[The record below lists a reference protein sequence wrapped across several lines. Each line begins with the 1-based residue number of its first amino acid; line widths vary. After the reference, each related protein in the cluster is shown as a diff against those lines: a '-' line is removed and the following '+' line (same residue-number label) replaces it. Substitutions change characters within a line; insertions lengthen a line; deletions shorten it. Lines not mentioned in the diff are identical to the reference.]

1 MLLLFFLYTRFP
13 KFDIPPVCN
22 LRFWKKS
29 PTGVS
34 RIQWQVKIIKI
45 YQWKSMPLCE
55 GRLSGPLPSSTSHSL
70 EMAYDADATILELRS
85 TLSFGQHTMRCL
97 EEYKTKWL
105 SKTSCS
111 SVYPSTAGEFL
122 QQTEKKKETT
132 IVQFCPHGAGRFG
145 ECSSFRRK
153 NKKTYCTCYASLFG
167 QCVGYYWL
175 TSRPINQLFFI
186 EQK

>member
-122 QQTEKKKETT
+122 QQTEKKKRP
-132 IVQFCPHGAGRFG
+132 QL
-145 ECSSFRRK
+145 SSFVRMVQDDSENAAPLEEK
-153 NKKTYCTCYASLFG
+153 TKKHTCYASLFG